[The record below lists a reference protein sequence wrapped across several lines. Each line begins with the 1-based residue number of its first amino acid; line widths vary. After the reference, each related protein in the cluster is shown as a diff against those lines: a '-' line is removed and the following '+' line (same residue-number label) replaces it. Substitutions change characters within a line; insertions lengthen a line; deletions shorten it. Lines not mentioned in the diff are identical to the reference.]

1 MKVNDFEKAI
11 DNLSC
16 SIHIDELVLLKGQV
30 KNAYAH
36 NKNELIKWDEVG
48 RSYTCT
54 SEEELPMNEELDPRN
69 EVENWER
76 NNIFDLKF

>member
-1 MKVNDFEKAI
+1 MKNKETQLNLWGLSLDENHFTSMIWGRLDFVPTASDKWK
-11 DNLSC
+11 DTC
-16 SIHIDELVLLKGQV
+16 RHCLL
-30 KNAYAH
+30 
-36 NKNELIKWDEVG
+36 
-48 RSYTCT
+48 CT